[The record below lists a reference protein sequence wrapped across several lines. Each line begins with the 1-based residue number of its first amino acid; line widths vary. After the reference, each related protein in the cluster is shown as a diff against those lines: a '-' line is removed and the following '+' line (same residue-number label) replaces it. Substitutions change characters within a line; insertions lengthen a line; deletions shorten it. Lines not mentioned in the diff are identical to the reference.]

1 MYAKISGGTV
11 IKFPYT
17 FGDLRKDHPNVSF
30 PKNITATIMQ
40 KYGMVGVLEG
50 PKPTLGAYQ
59 TVQRNALPTRP
70 VIGQYTEEDAPMP
83 EMVGEDIIANYWMI
97 EYTAVD
103 MFSDTTDEKLVVDEN
118 GDAVLDADGN
128 EQYETVVTTK
138 AEHEAAYQAGLDDKA
153 AEAVRKERDEKLA
166 ATDWRVIKAYETGS
180 NIPAEWELYRQ
191 ALRDITTQE
200 GFPHTVTWPE
210 EPVA

>member
-1 MYAKISGGTV
+1 MYAKINGGTV
-11 IKFPYT
+11 VKFPYT

-30 PKNITATIMQ
+30 PKNITQATMQ

-103 MFSDTTDEKLVVDEN
+103 MFADTTETDE
-118 GDAVLDADGN
+118 DGN
-128 EQYETVVTTK
+128 EVTTTK
-138 AEHEAAYQAGLDDKA
+138 AEHEAAYQATLDAKT
-153 AEAVRKERDEKLA
+153 AETNRKTRDDLLA
-166 ATDWRVIKAYETGS
+166 ETDYLALSDNTLT
-180 NIPAEWELYRQ
+180 AEMTTYRQ
-191 ALRDITTQE
+191 ALRDITS
-200 GFPHTVTWPE
+200 HANWPNLE
-210 EPVA
+210 EADWPVKP